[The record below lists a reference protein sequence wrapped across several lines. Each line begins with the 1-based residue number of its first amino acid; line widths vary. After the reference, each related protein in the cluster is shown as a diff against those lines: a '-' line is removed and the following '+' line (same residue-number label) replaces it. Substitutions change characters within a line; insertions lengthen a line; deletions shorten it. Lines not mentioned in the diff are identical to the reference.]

1 MKKNILAV
9 LSAMMLIG
17 GMSCGTGTQ
26 NKEGAA
32 KPGAVVVDGVKLTGI
47 VESIDTNNRTIA
59 LKGPAGN
66 VRTYKVG
73 PEAKRFNEIKR
84 GDQVVLRVTQAVA
97 LSVGNP

>member
-1 MKKNILAV
+1 M
-9 LSAMMLIG
+9 
-17 GMSCGTGTQ
+17 TG
-26 NKEGAA
+26 N
-32 KPGAVVVDGVKLTGI
+32 

-73 PEAKRFNEIKR
+73 PDVKRLNEVKK